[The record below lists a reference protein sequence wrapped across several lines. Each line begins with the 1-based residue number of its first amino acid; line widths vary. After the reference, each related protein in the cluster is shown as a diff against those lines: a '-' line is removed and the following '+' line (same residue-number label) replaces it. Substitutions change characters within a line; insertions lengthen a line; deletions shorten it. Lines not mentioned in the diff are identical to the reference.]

1 MIFGKECI
9 TPKNKKKQKQ
19 NKNHKN
25 LKCVPALIGDHWY
38 QETKCGFKLG
48 TVLKMHRNCG
58 SFICFGGFCVLGK
71 PHCIFISEIS
81 WAGWSSWNSIGKFQ
95 YVQIYLYN
103 YTSFHTNYM
112 KSFFFFENK
121 LRIQIKVIIYPFVNT
136 VFFTNSLPSLL
147 VFSFHSKSLHKY
159 RSWM

>member
-1 MIFGKECI
+1 MHNSKKNQKE
-9 TPKNKKKQKQ
+9 TKTK
-19 NKNHKN
+19 KNHKN

-112 KSFFFFENK
+112 SSFFFRKQTEDSNK
-121 LRIQIKVIIYPFVNT
+121 SYHISFCQHGIFNQLFTFSISFFFPFKIFTQI
-136 VFFTNSLPSLL
+136 
-147 VFSFHSKSLHKY
+147 
-159 RSWM
+159 